1 MMKKNVFL
9 YLAGILLLSGLALL
23 QTGMP
28 VSASLDSQV
37 YYYTPTAQPDGRILY
52 TIKDNDT
59 CISISLLNNIPEDQ
73 LRLLNNI
80 QGDGCLFLRVGQ
92 QLLLGTVV
100 PEATSGPEL
109 TPTSLLPSP
118 TPFNGSGELCILL
131 FDDINGNAFIDD
143 ETVELPLAGGAISV
157 NDRAGKI
164 AINESTSS
172 DGETCFTDLPEDIYT
187 ISVAA
192 PEGYNPTMRTNVQVK
207 LIAGDI
213 TSVDFGAQRS
223 AVVAVQTE
231 ETARNNRSPLLGILG
246 GLVLVF
252 GLVFG
257 AYALNLQRK

>member
-1 MMKKNVFL
+1 MKKHVFL
-9 YLAGILLLSGLALL
+9 YLAGILLLPALALFR
-23 QTGMP
+23 TGLS
-28 VSASLDSQV
+28 VSANPDGQV

-52 TIKDNDT
+52 TIKENDT

-92 QLLLGTVV
+92 QLLLGTVT
-100 PEATSGPEL
+100 PEATLGPEI

-118 TPFNGSGELCILL
+118 TPFNGTGELCILL
-131 FDDINGNAFIDD
+131 FNDINGNAFIDD
-143 ETVELPLAGGAISV
+143 DTVELPLAGGAISV
-157 NDRAGKI
+157 NDRAGKVS
-164 AINESTSS
+164 INESTSS
-172 DGETCFTDLPEDIYT
+172 AGESCFADLPEDTYT

-213 TSVDFGAQRS
+213 TSVDFGAQIS
-223 AVVAVQTE
+223 AAADPQTGE
-231 ETARNNRSPLLGILG
+231 AAQANRSPLLGILG

-252 GLVFG
+252 GLGFG